1 MVSMISKTKERE
13 IKLRSLLKFLNENP
27 KSCITSCVIH
37 TVFLGGTVVLSCDD
51 MRTQ

>member
-1 MVSMISKTKERE
+1 MVSMISKSKERE
-13 IKLRSLLKFLNENP
+13 IKLRSLLKFSKDNP
-27 KSCITSCVIH
+27 KSCITCCVFR